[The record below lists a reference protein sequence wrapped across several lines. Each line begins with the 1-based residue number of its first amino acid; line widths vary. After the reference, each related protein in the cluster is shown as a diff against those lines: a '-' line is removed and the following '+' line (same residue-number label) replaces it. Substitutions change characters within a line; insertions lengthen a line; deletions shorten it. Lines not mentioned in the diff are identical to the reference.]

1 MRIVADV
8 GNTNSTFGVYESGR
22 DKVIAT
28 VRTSTQHD
36 RMPDEWYA
44 ILQPVL
50 DAQGVDLDNVDQMVI
65 SSVVPPV
72 TRWLTWLARDR
83 FHIEP
88 IIVGAHLDLGMPI
101 AIDNPDEVGADR
113 IVNSLAA
120 LRAYGAP
127 VIAID
132 FGTAVNFDVVDAE
145 GRYVGGSLAPGLVI
159 ALEAMTSR
167 AARLFSVDLVPPPHA
182 IGTNTIHAIQSG
194 LVLGYI
200 SLVEGMITRIK
211 DEMGGNPTVVVT
223 GGYAELFARHSSA
236 IDHHDPD
243 LTIDGLRL
251 VAEIVGENSRQ
262 ETDKAGR

>member
-8 GNTNSTFGVYESGR
+8 GNTNSTFGVYQTGH
-22 DKVIAT
+22 DKVVAT
-28 VRTSTQHD
+28 ARTSTQHD

-50 DAQGVDLDNVDQMVI
+50 KSQGVDLDSIDQMVI

-72 TRWLTWLARDR
+72 TRWLTWLARER
-83 FHIEP
+83 FGIEP

-101 AIDNPDEVGADR
+101 AVDNPDEVGADR

-132 FGTAVNFDVVDAE
+132 FGTAVNFDVVDAQ

-182 IGTNTIHAIQSG
+182 IGTNTINAIQSG

-211 DEMGGNPTVVVT
+211 AELGGEPPVVVT
-223 GGYAELFARHSSA
+223 GGYAELFARHSEA
-236 IDHHDPD
+236 IDYHDPD

-251 VAEIVGENSRQ
+251 VAEIVGENSRH

>member
-1 MRIVADV
+1 MLLVADV
-8 GNTNSTFGVYESGR
+8 GNTNSTFGVYAASNP
-22 DKVIAT
+22 VAVAT
-28 VRTSTQHD
+28 VRTATQHD

-44 ILQPVL
+44 ILEPVL
-50 DAQGVDLDNVDQMVI
+50 QMQGTSLRDVTAVVL

-72 TRWLTWLARDR
+72 TRWLSVLAKHRLNV
-83 FHIEP
+83 EP
-88 IIVGAHLDLGMPI
+88 IVVGAHLELGMPI
-101 AIDNPDEVGADR
+101 DADNPAEVGADR

-120 LRAYGAP
+120 LERYGAP

-132 FGTAVNFDVVDAE
+132 FGTALNFDVVDHR
-145 GRYVGGSLAPGLVI
+145 GHYLGGSLAPGLII

-200 SLVEGMITRIK
+200 SLVEGMITRLRAELEGDPKI
-211 DEMGGNPTVVVT
+211 VVT
-223 GGYAELFARHSSA
+223 GGYAELFAKNSDV
-236 IDHHDPD
+236 IDAFDPN

-251 VAEIVGENSRQ
+251 VWERVNNATS
-262 ETDKAGR
+262 D